1 MPDGQSVNIDELHAE
16 LGIPS
21 GYGSDPYLPRYGDC
35 TDLVAV
41 EPNIIGRR
49 QKLAATTAGDWARM
63 KEAALL
69 DGIELL
75 IVSGFRSIGYQV
87 ELFRKKLSSGQ
98 PISKIL
104 AVNAAPGHS
113 QHHTGTA
120 IDIATRGSRPLTEA
134 FETTPAFDWLSRR
147 GTEFGF
153 KMPYG
158 RANRF
163 GIDYEPW
170 HWSQVDD

>member
-1 MPDGQSVNIDELHAE
+1 MNIDQLHAE

-21 GYGSDPYLPRYGDC
+21 GYGVDPYLPRYEEC
-35 TDLVAV
+35 TDLVTV

-49 QKLAATTAGDWARM
+49 QQLAAATANDWARM
-63 KEAALL
+63 KEAARS

-75 IVSGFRSIGYQV
+75 IVSGFRSVSYQF
-87 ELFRKKLSSGQ
+87 ELFRKKLSMGQ
-98 PISKIL
+98 SISKIL
-104 AVNAAPGHS
+104 AVNTAPGHS

-120 IDIATRGSRPLTEA
+120 IDIAARGSRPLTEA
-134 FETTPAFDWLSRR
+134 FETTHAFDWLSRR

-158 RANRF
+158 RVNRF

-170 HWSQVDD
+170 HWSQVND